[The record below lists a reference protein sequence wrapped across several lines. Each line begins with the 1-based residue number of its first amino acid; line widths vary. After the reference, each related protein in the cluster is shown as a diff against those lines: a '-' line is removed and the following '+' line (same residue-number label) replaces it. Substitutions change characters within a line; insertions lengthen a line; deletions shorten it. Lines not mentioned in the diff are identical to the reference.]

1 MRVETSL
8 AGKVALVTGGSGGI
22 GFACAAR
29 LAQDGA
35 AIVLMA
41 RRAAELAIARDRLR
55 EAFPGI
61 TVSIAPGDAE
71 APGDVARAMEA
82 ALAIG
87 SLDIVVAT
95 VGGSMG
101 HRPIALHDVAS
112 FKAVIDRNLTSAFV
126 AINEALRRMSAG
138 GAIVCISSV
147 CATLPSTFLT
157 PYCAAKAGLEA
168 LVTGAAKECARLG
181 VTVNAVRPGMTRAA
195 GVKSMFGEQIMAERA
210 KELIPLGGPGDPR
223 AVAEAVRY
231 FAGASWVTGQ
241 SFAVDGGSELALNPT
256 VDNADA
262 ELFGKDWPA
271 PWSRPV

>member
-1 MRVETSL
+1 MRAETSL
-8 AGKVALVTGGSGGI
+8 TGKVAVVTGGSGGI
-22 GFACAAR
+22 GLACAAR

-41 RRAAELAIARDRLR
+41 RREAELAAARDRLI
-55 EAFPGI
+55 EAFPETRVAI
-61 TVSIAPGDAE
+61 SPGDAE
-71 APGDVARAMEA
+71 RPADVARAMETA
-82 ALAIG
+82 RRLG
-87 SLDIVVAT
+87 GLDIVVAT

-101 HRPIALHDVAS
+101 HRPIALHDADS
-112 FKAVIDRNLTSAFV
+112 FRAVIDRNLTSAFI
-126 AINEALRRMSAG
+126 AISQALPRMDRG

-147 CATLPSTFLT
+147 CASLPSTFLT

-195 GVKSMFGEQIMAERA
+195 GVQSMFGEKIMADRA
-210 KELIPLGGPGDPR
+210 RELIPLGGPGDPS

-231 FAGASWVTGQ
+231 FAGAAWVTGQ
-241 SFAVDGGSELALNPT
+241 SFAVDGGSELALNPV

-271 PWSRPV
+271 PWGDPI